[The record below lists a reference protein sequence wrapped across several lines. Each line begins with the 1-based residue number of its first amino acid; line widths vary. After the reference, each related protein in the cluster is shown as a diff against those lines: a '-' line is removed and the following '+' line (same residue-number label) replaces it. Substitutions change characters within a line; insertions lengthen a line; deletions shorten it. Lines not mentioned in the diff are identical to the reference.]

1 MYEQVAAGFYV
12 ATEEAGLGHE
22 QYGRKSL
29 PRGGAPFTG
38 RQALAGAEVA
48 TVQPPEANTLPIPEA
63 GPLAGVGGHVA
74 ANFAAH
80 YAELQ

>member
-1 MYEQVAAGFYV
+1 MNEQVAAGFYV

-22 QYGRKSL
+22 YYGRRPL
-29 PRGGAPFTG
+29 PRGAAPFAG

-48 TVQPPEANTLPIPEA
+48 TVQPPEANTLPVPEA
-63 GPLAGVGGHVA
+63 GPLAGIGGHVA
-74 ANFAAH
+74 ANFAAQ